1 MTHQIGNLNTS
12 FSSSYCQQPFNS
24 MPRTSS
30 KRRMDEDDN
39 DTGYQQVITNKYSLE
54 IVIYFCLQPSTS
66 AFTTK
71 RHFDLNTQ
79 FSPEEPKQEPLPAI
93 TYASPDYRPPPPTE
107 TPLWL
112 QPMPSNANSPM
123 TEDGY
128 SEDDNVLLTPSLQ
141 KFQQQQDD
149 KTY

>member
-1 MTHQIGNLNTS
+1 MAHQIGNLTTS
-12 FSSSYCQQPFNS
+12 LSSSYYQQPFNS

-39 DTGYQQVITNKYSLE
+39 DTGYQQSLT
-54 IVIYFCLQPSTS
+54 STS
-66 AFTTK
+66 TTK

-128 SEDDNVLLTPSLQ
+128 SEDDNALLTPSLQ
-141 KFQQQQDD
+141 KLQQQQDD
-149 KTY
+149 KPYWGDMMVDQWQ